1 MPIFDLILL
10 GLLGIFIIYGFYLGL
25 VRMILS
31 LVSSILAIIISLNVY
46 LYLSEILSF
55 VNFISET
62 WIKIIS
68 FVIVLIIVNY
78 LLGIVFKFIGK
89 ILHLISSLPVISFV
103 NRALGGFLGL
113 IQGLFLLGI
122 IIYVSSRYAPMNDF
136 LSSIMVGSD
145 LAPILMKGV
154 NWVSPLVPDALQFLE
169 SVII

>member
-1 MPIFDLILL
+1 MPIFDLVLL

-25 VRMILS
+25 VRMILN
-31 LVSSILAIIISLNVY
+31 LVSTILAIIISLNIY

-55 VNFISET
+55 INFISEI
-62 WIKIIS
+62 WIKITS

-89 ILHLISSLPVISFV
+89 ILHLISSLPVISFM
-103 NRALGGFLGL
+103 NRSLGGLLGL

-145 LAPILMKGV
+145 LAPILMRGV
-154 NWVSPLVPDALQFLE
+154 NWASPLVPDALKFLE